1 MLAAKGLKDHL
12 LDGFGTSYDTMGIFN
27 VSIKRPPF
35 KWLVKFD
42 SSELYVIAIVRT
54 FYQLIASAFQIWC
67 NVYFQTLVM
76 WNDVDEC
83 LFNVSSCYICFNYLF
98 YAADFLWYFK
108 ILVFLCW
115 FCLYLKVLFP

>member
-1 MLAAKGLKDHL
+1 MIMIVLLCLLSIMFISLINKIFFYVNFVIPINSVSCCEWSKFSISTCFMLAAKGLKDHL

-35 KWLVKFD
+35 KWLVNFD

-76 WNDVDEC
+76 
-83 LFNVSSCYICFNYLF
+83 
-98 YAADFLWYFK
+98 
-108 ILVFLCW
+108 
-115 FCLYLKVLFP
+115 